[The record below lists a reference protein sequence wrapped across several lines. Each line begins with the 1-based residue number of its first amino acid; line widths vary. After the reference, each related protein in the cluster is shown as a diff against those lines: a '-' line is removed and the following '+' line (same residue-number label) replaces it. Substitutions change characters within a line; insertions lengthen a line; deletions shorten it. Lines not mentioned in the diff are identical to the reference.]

1 MKNLEQNT
9 DYRRKMNDEPEK
21 KDSLKRQSAWL
32 LFAKTAGFGF
42 AFILPL
48 IITRVL
54 SLEKVGVYRQSFQV
68 IMNAISIL
76 SFGVAMSAF
85 YYLSRETEKRA
96 AAIFNILLFHF
107 ITGGIAFFTLFFF
120 PNILGNL
127 FQSAEMTALAPAIG
141 VVIWIWIFS
150 MFLETVAIANQESV
164 LATVFI
170 IFAQFSKTALMVSA
184 VVFYDT
190 VESIIYAA
198 IVQGVIQTV
207 ILLVYLNVRFPRY
220 WTTFSF
226 KFLREHLAY
235 ALPFGFAGI
244 LWVMQNDIHTYF
256 VGYRFSDAEYAIYAY
271 GCFQVP
277 LIMMLAESVTSVL
290 IPRMSELQL
299 KNDRPEMIRLTA
311 RAMQKLSFFYFPIFI
326 FLMITAQTFVITL
339 FTRNYAASA
348 AIFKINL
355 ILLPFHILVSDPI
368 VRSYKEFGRF
378 LVILRICMFIVLFSA
393 LYFGINHFGLTGI
406 IAIAVA
412 SKIVEGLIAE
422 AVVFYKIGAKFSD
435 IYLLKNIGKTAIIS
449 IISGAVTFAVYYL
462 IKDFAFGVGENIV
475 RAVFA
480 EPKINI
486 IDFVSGG
493 LTLAVSF
500 AVFAPIY
507 LYLSNLWGVFE
518 DSEKQQVR
526 NILAKVGSFLPKN
539 LRDKIIVETSKNQPL
554 TNDL

>member
-1 MKNLEQNT
+1 
-9 DYRRKMNDEPEK
+9 MNDEPNK
-21 KDSLKRQSAWL
+21 KDSLRRQSAWL

-42 AFILPL
+42 AFILPFL
-48 IITRVL
+48 IVRFL
-54 SLEKVGVYRQSFQV
+54 SQESVGVYRQSFQV

-107 ITGGIAFFTLFFF
+107 LTGGLAFFALFFF
-120 PNILGNL
+120 PQILGSL
-127 FQSAEMTALAPAIG
+127 FQSAEMTALAPLIG

-170 IFAQFSKTALMVSA
+170 IFAQFSKTALMIAA

-190 VESIIYAA
+190 VEAIIYAA
-198 IVQGVIQTV
+198 IVQGAIQTV
-207 ILLVYLNVRFPRY
+207 ILLFYLNSRFPRF

-256 VGYRFSDAEYAIYAY
+256 VGYRFSDAEFAVYAY

-277 LIMMLAESVTSVL
+277 LIMMLAESVTSVM

-299 KNDRPEMIRLTA
+299 KDDRPEMIRLTA
-311 RAMQKLSFFYFPIFI
+311 RAMQKLSFFYFPTFV
-326 FLMITAQTFVITL
+326 FLMITAQTFIITL

-355 ILLPFHILVSDPI
+355 LLLPFHILVSDPI
-368 VRSYKEFGRF
+368 VRSYKELGRF
-378 LVILRICMFIVLFSA
+378 LVVLRVCMFIVLFAA
-393 LYFGINHFGLTGI
+393 LYFGINRFGFGLTGI
-406 IAIAVA
+406 IAVAVA
-412 SKIVEGLIAE
+412 SKIIEGLIAE
-422 AVVFYKIGAKFSD
+422 TVVFYKIGARFSD
-435 IYLLKNIGKTAIIS
+435 LRLLKSIGKTAIVSVIAGAATFVVYYFIKDQMPNIGESLAQTIFGTQKIS
-449 IISGAVTFAVYYL
+449 IIDFISG
-462 IKDFAFGVGENIV
+462 I
-475 RAVFA
+475 
-480 EPKINI
+480 
-486 IDFVSGG
+486 
-493 LTLAVSF
+493 LTLGVSF
-500 AVFAPIY
+500 AVFTPIY
-507 LYLSNLWGVFE
+507 LLLSNLFGII
-518 DSEKQQVR
+518 DDDEKEMLKNV
-526 NILAKVGSFLPKN
+526 IAKVRGFFMKN
-539 LRDKIIVETSKNQPL
+539 EIRNPQSQIQN
-554 TNDL
+554 